1 MSTIALPAATH
12 FLAVQYANKHKPK
25 KFIPLFLSFDQPS
38 LCEPTRPTTATET
51 IEFLSPHNCS
61 LRSKMHQLTS
71 LSKDQSNILLDL
83 LPKYDLAEDE
93 LQAVH
98 VEKKQ

>member
-38 LCEPTRPTTATET
+38 LCEPTRPTSTAAET
-51 IEFLSPHNCS
+51 IEFLSPQNCS
-61 LRSKMHQLTS
+61 LRSKIHQFTS
-71 LSKDQSNILLDL
+71 LSKDQSNILLD
-83 LPKYDLAEDE
+83 
-93 LQAVH
+93 
-98 VEKKQ
+98 